1 MFKRLLMLGLASL
14 GLMIAAG
21 CASTPGTDATSTTP
35 AVLPGPWPPPST
47 EQHPRVLIE
56 TSLGDITLQLDHAA
70 APISVDNFVGYVRSG
85 RYDNTVF
92 HRVVPGFVIQGGGY
106 DSQLQDHPRHAQ
118 IKLEANNG
126 LSNLRGTVAMARD
139 EAPDTADCE
148 FYINLV
154 DNLKLNPHPENPENP
169 ARKWGYAVFG
179 SVVSGMDV
187 VDRIAAVPTHT
198 APNGMADAP
207 VETVLIRKVTL
218 LPPGS

>member
-1 MFKRLLMLGLASL
+1 MFKRLLMLSL
-14 GLMIAAG
+14 IFAAG
-21 CASTPGTDATSTTP
+21 CASTPETGTP
-35 AVLPGPWPPPST
+35 KVLPGPWPPPSS
-47 EQHPRVLIE
+47 EQHPRVLIQ
-56 TSLGDITLQLDHAA
+56 TSLGDITLQLDHSA
-70 APISVDNFVGYVRSG
+70 APISVDNFVGYVRAG

-106 DSQLQDHPRHAQ
+106 DTELQDHPRHAQ

-187 VDRIAAVPTHT
+187 VDRIASVPTHT
-198 APNGMADAP
+198 ASNGMADAP
-207 VETVLIRKVTL
+207 VQTVLIRKVTL
-218 LPPGS
+218 LPPS